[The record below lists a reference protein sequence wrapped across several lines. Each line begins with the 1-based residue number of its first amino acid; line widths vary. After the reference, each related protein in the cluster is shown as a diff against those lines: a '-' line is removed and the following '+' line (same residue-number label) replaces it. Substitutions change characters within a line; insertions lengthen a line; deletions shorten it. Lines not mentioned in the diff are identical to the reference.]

1 MTITLMLLLSN
12 TSLLASEIRLP
23 GTDRETPSGFVTARL
38 NPAGLARRYDR
49 PRIELRRVEEERPY
63 AL

>member
-12 TSLLASEIRLP
+12 THLLASTLSLP
-23 GTDRETPSGFVTARL
+23 ATDRNRPTSGFVTT
-38 NPAGLARRYDR
+38 R
-49 PRIELRRVEEERPY
+49 PSEVEAVRDDDSGIDVRQVEDERPY

>member
-12 TSLLASEIRLP
+12 SHLLAFDLSKAADRSEQ
-23 GTDRETPSGFVTARL
+23 SGLVTARL
-38 NPAGLARRYDR
+38 NEVGAARHYSR
-49 PRIELRRVEEERPY
+49 PEIEVRRVAEERPY

>member
-12 TSLLASEIRLP
+12 TSLLASEVRLP
-23 GTDRETPSGFVTARL
+23 EIGREPPSGFVTARL
-38 NPAGLARRYDR
+38 SGFPAARRFDK
-49 PRIELRRVEEERPY
+49 PEIEVRRVEEERPY

>member
-12 TSLLASEIRLP
+12 SHLLACDLP
-23 GTDRETPSGFVTARL
+23 KSVDLAEPQSGFVTARL
-38 NPAGLARRYDR
+38 NEAGAARRYGK
-49 PRIELRRVEEERPY
+49 PEIEVRRVEEERPY

>member
-12 TSLLASEIRLP
+12 TSLLASELRLP
-23 GTDRETPSGFVTARL
+23 GIDREAPSGFVTARL
-38 NPAGLARRYDR
+38 AGAPAARRYDK
-49 PRIELRRVEEERPY
+49 PQIEVRRVEEERPY

>member
-12 TSLLASEIRLP
+12 SHLLACDLP
-23 GTDRETPSGFVTARL
+23 KAVDPGGPETGFVTVRL
-38 NPAGLARRYDR
+38 TEGAAARRYDR
-49 PRIELRRVEEERPY
+49 PEVEVRRVEEERPY

>member
-12 TSLLASEIRLP
+12 SHLLAANLARAP
-23 GTDRETPSGFVTARL
+23 DREQPESGFVTVRPGESA
-38 NPAGLARRYDR
+38 AARRYDR
-49 PRIELRRVEEERPY
+49 PEIEVRRVEEERPY

>member
-12 TSLLASEIRLP
+12 SHLLACDLSK
-23 GTDRETPSGFVTARL
+23 TVDRGQPESGFVTARL
-38 NPAGLARRYDR
+38 NEARAARRYGK
-49 PRIELRRVEEERPY
+49 PEVEVRRVEEERPY

>member
-12 TSLLASEIRLP
+12 TSLLASELHLAAIE
-23 GTDRETPSGFVTARL
+23 REPPSGFVTARL
-38 NPAGLARRYDR
+38 SGAPSARRYDK
-49 PRIELRRVEEERPY
+49 PEIEIRRVEEERPY

>member
-12 TSLLASEIRLP
+12 SHLLACDLSKAVDP
-23 GTDRETPSGFVTARL
+23 GEPESGFVTARL
-38 NPAGLARRYDR
+38 SEAGAARRYDR
-49 PRIELRRVEEERPY
+49 PEIEVRRLEEERPY